1 MVSKDKLKT
10 LRQQTGISI
19 GQCKEAL
26 EEAEGDL
33 EQAKEILQ
41 KKGQE
46 IAKNKTSRTANQGV
60 ISYYV
65 HNNNKLGVLLELKCE
80 SDFVAKSDEF
90 KKLAHN
96 IALQVASM
104 SPQYV
109 SEEDIADKDIEK
121 QKEIYREQFAD
132 SDKPE
137 EVIKQIVKGKLQK
150 WYKEVVLLKQP
161 WIKDKDKTIE
171 DLINEKVAKLG
182 EKLKV
187 GRFTRYKI

>member
-187 GRFTRYKI
+187 ERFTRYKI